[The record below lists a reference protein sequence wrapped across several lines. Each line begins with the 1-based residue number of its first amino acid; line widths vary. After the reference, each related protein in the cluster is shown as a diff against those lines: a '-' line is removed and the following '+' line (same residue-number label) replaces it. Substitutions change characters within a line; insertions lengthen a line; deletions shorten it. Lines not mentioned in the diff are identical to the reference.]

1 MVISAEKNR
10 LAWLIRGGHNRGIQ
24 SGSWHRVMLAAVAGG
39 GIALSA
45 ILAVHFSNMQI
56 EVKRFQLAAEAMTFT
71 DDLEQYLQNREMIA
85 KTVGTLFEAPNLSVP
100 HPLGSIGKKIVAL
113 APEIGVMTWIPQVD
127 PARAHEVLNA
137 LSAAGRPS
145 RLFGPS
151 AEALD
156 VSGAGR
162 LFYPVVDIEPKTDN
176 NQVGLGM
183 DVGLYPLRKAAFEK
197 ARDEKRVV
205 ATAPVELLQPF
216 KTTGYILFS
225 PVFNE
230 RGFVGCLTFV
240 FRVDQLLNGFAQ
252 GRRIPMNFS
261 VYDKT
266 DAGQLTYLVGVT
278 RQGKVAAGNPI
289 VSADDTVAVL
299 HSLDFAGRRILVFFD
314 SRPDLVQVGMQ
325 QALLVGSIGLMLTGI
340 IVWSMYYLMRSSRRL
355 ASEIAT
361 SNSTKA
367 SLELMNRELVH
378 RVGNLLGVA
387 QGMIQLSYSASQTA
401 VEFKD
406 SILTR
411 LHALNQS
418 VRLINRDDWKGVWLQ
433 ELFQLELAPVA
444 DRIDASGHEILLKP
458 KAAQSLSLLF
468 YELMTNSSKH
478 GELSKGGGRVT
489 AEWETKDSESG
500 RLFYF
505 RWQEYDP
512 GIISPPTRQGF
523 GTMLLTRLVPGD
535 MSGRATLS
543 YESGWFRYELEAP
556 FERVVEQENNVIVD
570 LNAVVPLHVLG
581 EHSNANTLPRVPT
594 AAQTK

>member
-1 MVISAEKNR
+1 
-10 LAWLIRGGHNRGIQ
+10 
-24 SGSWHRVMLAAVAGG
+24 MLAAVAGG

-45 ILAVHFSNMQI
+45 ILAVHFSNIQI
-56 EVKRFQLAAEAMTFT
+56 EMKRYQLAAEALTFT

-85 KTVGTLFEAPNLSVP
+85 KTVGTLFEAPDLSVP

-113 APEIGVMTWIPQVD
+113 APEIGVMTWIPQVE
-127 PARAHEVLNA
+127 PSRAHEVLGA
-137 LSAAGRPS
+137 LSAVGRPP
-145 RLFGPS
+145 RLLGPS

-162 LFYPVVDIEPKTDN
+162 MLYPVVDIEPKTDA

-183 DVGLYPLRKAAFEK
+183 DVALFPLRKAAFEK

-230 RGFVGCLTFV
+230 RGFVGCLSFV
-240 FRVDQLLNGFAQ
+240 FSVDQLLNGFAQ

-278 RQGKVAAGNPI
+278 RQGEVAAGNPI

-299 HSLDFAGRRILVFFD
+299 YPIEFAGRKILAFFD
-314 SRPDLVQVGMQ
+314 PRPDLVQVGIQ
-325 QALLVGSIGLMLTGI
+325 QTVIVGSIGLMLTGI
-340 IVWSMYYLMRSSRRL
+340 IVWGMYYLMRSSRRL
-355 ASEIAT
+355 TSEIAT
-361 SNSTKA
+361 TNSVKA

-378 RVGNLLGVA
+378 RVGNLLAVA
-387 QGMIQLSYSASQTA
+387 QGMIQLSYSTSQTA
-401 VEFKD
+401 GEFKD
-406 SILTR
+406 SVLTR

-418 VRLINRDDWKGVWLQ
+418 VRLINRDDWRGVWLQ
-433 ELFQLELAPVA
+433 ELLELELAPIA
-444 DRIDASGHEILLKP
+444 DRIDASGREILLKP

-478 GELSKGGGRVT
+478 GALSKGGERVT
-489 AEWETKDSESG
+489 VEWETRDSESG
-500 RLFYF
+500 RLFCF
-505 RWQEYDP
+505 RWREHAQE
-512 GIISPPTRQGF
+512 IINPPTRQGF
-523 GTMLLTRLVPGD
+523 GTILLTRLVPGD
-535 MSGRATLS
+535 LSGRATLS
-543 YESGWFRYELEAP
+543 YEAGWFRYELEAP
-556 FERVVEQENNVIVD
+556 FDRVVEQEKDVTIDVKG
-570 LNAVVPLHVLG
+570 VVPLHALN
-581 EHSNANTLPRVPT
+581 EHSNANTLPQVLT
-594 AAQTK
+594 AAQ

>member
-1 MVISAEKNR
+1 MTISAEKNK
-10 LAWLIRGGHNRGIQ
+10 LAWLLTGEHKRGIQ
-24 SGSWHRVMLAAVAGG
+24 SSSWHRLMLAAVAGG

-45 ILAVHFSNMQI
+45 ILAVYFSNMQVD
-56 EVKRFQLAAEAMTFT
+56 VKRYQLAAEAMTFT
-71 DDLEQYLQNREMIA
+71 DDLEQYLKNREMIA
-85 KTVGTLFEAPNLSVP
+85 KTVGTLFEAPSLSVP

-113 APEIGVMTWIPQVD
+113 APEIGVMTWIPQVA
-127 PARAHEVLNA
+127 PSRANEVLGA
-137 LSAAGRPS
+137 LSAAGRPP
-145 RLFGPS
+145 RLFGPN
-151 AEALD
+151 AETLD
-156 VSGAGR
+156 ISGAGR
-162 LFYPVVDIEPKTDN
+162 VFYPVVDIEPKTDD

-183 DVGLYPLRKAAFEK
+183 DVGLFPLRKAAFEQ

-230 RGFVGCLTFV
+230 RGFVGCLSFI
-240 FRVDQLLNGFAQ
+240 FRVDQLLNGFAKE
-252 GRRIPMNFS
+252 RRIPMNFS

-278 RQGKVAAGNPI
+278 RQGEVAAGNPI

-314 SRPDLVQVGMQ
+314 ARPDLVQVGMQ
-325 QALLVGSIGLMLTGI
+325 QAVLVGSIGLMLTGI
-340 IVWSMYYLMRSSRRL
+340 IVWGMYYLMRSSRRL

-361 SNSTKA
+361 SNSMKA
-367 SLELMNRELVH
+367 GLELMNRELVH

-444 DRIDASGHEILLKP
+444 DRMDVSGHEVLLKP

-478 GELSKGGGRVT
+478 GALSKGGGRVA
-489 AEWETKDSESG
+489 AEWETRDSESG
-500 RLFYF
+500 RLFCF
-505 RWQEYDP
+505 RWQEHDH

-535 MSGRATLS
+535 LSGRATLS
-543 YESGWFRYELEAP
+543 YESGWFRYEIEAP
-556 FERVVEQENNVIVD
+556 FERVVERENNVIVNV
-570 LNAVVPLHVLG
+570 NAVVPLHVLG
-581 EHSNANTLPRVPT
+581 ELSNANTLPQVLT